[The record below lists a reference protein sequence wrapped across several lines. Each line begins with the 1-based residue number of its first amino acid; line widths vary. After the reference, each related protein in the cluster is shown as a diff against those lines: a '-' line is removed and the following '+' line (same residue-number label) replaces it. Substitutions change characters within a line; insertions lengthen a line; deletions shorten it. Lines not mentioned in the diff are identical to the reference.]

1 MSNNIYIIGAGG
13 HGQVVL
19 DALLKSGI
27 SPAGFLDDNISHGK
41 KVSGITVL
49 GNITLAKEL
58 KGKFVIAIGDNSA
71 RKKIADFLSFP
82 NDRYFTVIHPSAILG
97 KNVKVGNG
105 SMIIGGAVINTE
117 AIIGE
122 HTIINT
128 SVSVDHHNVIGDFVH
143 IAPGAHTG
151 GNVIVKEGAFVGLG
165 CSIIP
170 GKEIGKWAIVGA
182 GAAVISNVPDYS
194 VSVGVPAKVIKRQ
207 VKY

>member
-1 MSNNIYIIGAGG
+1 M
-13 HGQVVL
+13 
-19 DALLKSGI
+19 
-27 SPAGFLDDNISHGK
+27 
-41 KVSGITVL
+41 
-49 GNITLAKEL
+49 
-58 KGKFVIAIGDNSA
+58 IAIGDNSA

-151 GNVIVKEGAFVGLG
+151 GNVIVKEGALLDWVVLL
-165 CSIIP
+165 S
-170 GKEIGKWAIVGA
+170 
-182 GAAVISNVPDYS
+182 
-194 VSVGVPAKVIKRQ
+194 PAKKSVNGQ
-207 VKY
+207 LLEPEQQ